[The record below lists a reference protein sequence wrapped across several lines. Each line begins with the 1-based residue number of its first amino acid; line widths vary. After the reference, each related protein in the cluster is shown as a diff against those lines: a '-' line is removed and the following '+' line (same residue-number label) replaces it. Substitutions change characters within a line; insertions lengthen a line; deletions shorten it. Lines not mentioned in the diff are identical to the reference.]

1 MGDGV
6 IWVVGAA
13 IRDGE
18 GRIFAAKRGPGGS
31 MAGRWEFPGGKVEG
45 GEGPEEALARELGE
59 ELGVEVEVGAFVARG
74 EAPIG
79 GGRTVR
85 LDVYEARLVSGVIE
99 LREHT
104 EGRWLSADALDALDW
119 ADADLPA
126 VEALSVRA

>member
-13 IRDGE
+13 LRDDE
-18 GRIFAAKRGPGGS
+18 GRIFAAKRGPGGA
-31 MAGRWEFPGGKVEG
+31 MAGRWEFPGGKVER
-45 GEGPEEALARELGE
+45 GEEPEEALARELSE
-59 ELGVEVEVGAFVARG
+59 ELGVSVEVGAFVARG

-85 LDVYEARLVSGVIE
+85 LDVYEVRLVSGVIE
-99 LREHT
+99 LREHI
-104 EGRWLSADALDALDW
+104 EGRWLSAEELDALDW

-126 VEALSVRA
+126 VDALSRRA

>member
-13 IRDGE
+13 IRDEE
-18 GRIFAAKRGPGGS
+18 GRIFAARRGPGGA

-45 GEGPEEALARELGE
+45 GEEPEEALARELGE
-59 ELGVEVEVGAFVARG
+59 ELGVSVEVGAFVARG

-85 LDVYEARLVSGVIE
+85 LDVYEARLVAGEIE

-104 EGRWLSADALDALDW
+104 EGRWLTSGELGALDW

-126 VEALSVRA
+126 VDALAR